1 VENRRFAKTRIP
13 ASASGK
19 YAALDLSWIAKSL
32 ARLANSGAR
41 RQLGCRIDSGRGNF
55 MSGNL
60 KLFAFA
66 SATALATAL
75 WSAPAVAQ
83 ETAESASTEVTAA
96 AEVDDASGNSGDST
110 EIVITARKRSENLQD
125 VPLSVVAVSG
135 ELMQQQGIKKLE
147 DLQFK
152 VPNFTMTETGIGSNI
167 AIRGIFSGVN
177 QGFEQSV
184 GTYIDGIHYGRA
196 QQSRAPFLDVERVEV
211 LRGPQSILFGKNS
224 IAGALNITSAQP
236 TKEFEGY
243 AQASYLPSQDD
254 WEVLGAVSGPITDTL
269 RARVAGRFHK
279 GDGYIDNLTLDRSE
293 PQRKD
298 WNLRGTLEWDVT
310 DNLEVS
316 LKAEHGEFDVKGR
329 NIEIY
334 NELPSISPI
343 GLFHDKTYAEILTT
357 IGALNP
363 ADIFVTDPS
372 VLNNV
377 KDEKR
382 SSNGDTSDNSS
393 STYVL
398 TANWDTDIGTVTS
411 ITGYN
416 KFKYGELC
424 DCDFTGATIL
434 TVDLREKY
442 EQFSQEIR
450 LASDTSGK
458 LDYIVGGFYQTSDH
472 SYADSINVPV
482 DSLLVPVVNMKVAG
496 AGPLFGGSRAAREA
510 NVDTDVLSAFGQLT
524 YKFTDQLRLTVGG
537 RVTHEEKEGDRTLTI
552 QAIDGSALTG
562 PAATIAPL
570 VYAQLLRISSTNLVT
585 IAGATPVPPGGSCF
599 IGALPPGQ
607 RAAACLA
614 DLGVHP
620 VDGKVSKTGF
630 VPSVT
635 VQYDVNDDIM
645 LYGSFV
651 KGTKSGGFDFR
662 GNNRGFFSTM
672 ADAFEFSEEKATN
685 WEAGAKTRF
694 LDGRAIFN
702 VALYHTKIKDLQV
715 SVFDGSLGYVVGNA
729 NARTQ
734 GIEVDGRLAITR
746 NLTLRGS
753 GALTDFEFTN
763 YPNGQCFPGQTPD
776 GIGGQCDYKGKTNQ
790 LVADWQATLAVDWAH
805 QLTDW
810 LELRTTAD
818 MFATDNYFLSPTL
831 DPAQVQGSYAKFN
844 LRVALGSPDNRW
856 EIALLGKNLTDKHVV
871 SMGVTTPLSYSTFG
885 AYSQANVVGEGR
897 TFAVQGRFNF

>member
-1 VENRRFAKTRIP
+1 MSGRYRVNAY
-13 ASASGK
+13 ASAF
-19 YAALDLSWIAKSL
+19 ALAIALSSTPAL
-32 ARLANSGAR
+32 A
-41 RQLGCRIDSGRGNF
+41 QEV
-55 MSGNL
+55 
-60 KLFAFA
+60 A
-66 SATALATAL
+66 SEATAATDATTVDAAAGDGTEAQVQPAN
-75 WSAPAVAQ
+75 APAN
-83 ETAESASTEVTAA
+83 
-96 AEVDDASGNSGDST
+96 DGD
-110 EIVITARKRSENLQD
+110 IVVTARKRAESLQD
-125 VPLSVVAVSG
+125 VPLSVTAVSG
-135 ELMQQQGIKKLE
+135 ELMQQQGIKKLD

-152 VPNFTMTETGIGSNI
+152 VPNFTMTETGIGSQI

-224 IAGALNITSAQP
+224 IAGALNIISAQP
-236 TKEFEGY
+236 TNDLEGY
-243 AQASYLPSQDD
+243 VQGSYLPSQDD
-254 WEVLGAVSGPITDTL
+254 WEVLGAISGPITDKV

-293 PQRKD
+293 PQRED

-310 DNLEVS
+310 DTLEVS

-334 NELPSISPI
+334 NELPSTRAPFT
-343 GLFHDKTYAEILTT
+343 GLTYAQILTVL
-357 IGALNP
+357 GANP
-363 ADIFVTDPS
+363 TDIFVTDPS
-372 VLNNV
+372 VLNTE

-382 SSNGDTSDNSS
+382 SSNGDSSDNKS

-398 TANWDTDIGTVTS
+398 TANWETGIGTLTS

-416 KFKYGELC
+416 KFKYDELC

-434 TVDLREKY
+434 NVDLKEKY

-472 SYADSINVPV
+472 SYVDNINIPA
-482 DSLLVPVVNMKVAG
+482 DSLLVRAVNLQMAG
-496 AGPLFGGSRAAREA
+496 FGDFIAGTRAAREA
-510 NVDTDVLSAFGQLT
+510 NVDADILSAFGQLT
-524 YKFTDQLRLTVGG
+524 YKFTDQFRLTVGA

-552 QAIDGSALTG
+552 QNLDGTALAG
-562 PAATIAPL
+562 MKAVGAPL
-570 VYAQLLRISSTNLVT
+570 VFGQLLSISSTNLTT
-585 IAGATPVPPGGSCF
+585 IAGLPIPQAAQAQ
-599 IGALPPGQ
+599 ALLN
-607 RAAACLA
+607 A
-614 DLGVHP
+614 LGTHP

-635 VQYDVNDDIM
+635 LQYDVNDDVM
-645 LYGSFV
+645 LYGTFV

-662 GNNRGFFSTM
+662 GNNRGFFPTM
-672 ADAFEFSEEKATN
+672 EDAFEFGEEKATS

-694 LDGRAIFN
+694 MDGRGIFN

-715 SVFDGSLGYVVGNA
+715 SVFDGKLGYVVGNA
-729 NARTQ
+729 DARTQ
-734 GIEVDGRLAITR
+734 GIEVDGRFKITP

-763 YPNGQCFPGQTPD
+763 YPNGQCYPGQTPD
-776 GIGGQCDYKGKTNQ
+776 GTMGQCVYDGKTNQ
-790 LVADWQATLAVDWAH
+790 LVADWQATLALDWA
-805 QLTDW
+805 QPLSNS

-818 MFATDNYFLSPTL
+818 MFATDGYFLAPTL
-831 DPAQVQGSYAKFN
+831 DPNQVQDSYAKFN
-844 LRVALGSPDNRW
+844 LRVAIGDPGNRW
-856 EIALLGKNLTDKHVV
+856 EVALLGKNLTDKHAV

-885 AYSQANVVGEGR
+885 AYSQANVVQEGR